1 MEPNWKPLEA
11 RLSPAR
17 CAVYMFMGRVNGI
30 NQYKHGISRRYLLL
44 DDDGR
49 AYQLFARNEFREIP
63 IDEALA
69 LVEAAFK
76 GDGRDTRNAIRLGLR
91 ASQIRSA
98 ARGGDRTVAD
108 SDGARRCDRLTQLS
122 SAFRGGRV
130 SRDAVN

>member
-69 LVEAAFK
+69 LVEAP
-76 GDGRDTRNAIRLGLR
+76 LR
-91 ASQIRSA
+91 AMGETLETPYDSA
-98 ARGGDRTVAD
+98 YVRRKYVALRE
-108 SDGARRCDRLTQLS
+108 A
-122 SAFRGGRV
+122 
-130 SRDAVN
+130 